1 MSDKDLNRGIL
12 DLPLEVQ
19 SSILKHTSTADL
31 IALSLVSKHLRNLAA
46 KELYRSF
53 HIVFPDDNDTLND
66 SPIDSLASG
75 LDSFVTSDY
84 DYSQHL
90 QEIILEPLN
99 GSQKGELAYRS
110 YLHDTSC
117 GKFMNTLLLLTL
129 RKAKALES
137 FRWDIRVKL
146 SGQIFTELHRIEAL
160 QHLHVRMQAENS
172 INVPATNP
180 NPTSSTNYNPSTF
193 GFPPALVP
201 SQSSLTSTKAKQNE
215 GKGRTLIVDG
225 TSQTLSGF
233 KNLKSLAVLDIDT
246 LDYLSEIRDCIHNSS
261 STLSSLRLSFS
272 ELLAS
277 RTRKPAVEIPVE
289 DDESEP
295 EDEFGQLTALPVT
308 APDNVSNAFF
318 LKGMTV
324 TEERKAQEAA
334 LAKIFSTESSTSKG
348 GADSPSQN
356 ADEPEGGPEEKSEM
370 SSPLKMFVALM
381 QQSAKAMAEH
391 KFEDMQKLVQE
402 TIEKGS
408 QVYLKSLK
416 RESESSDKSGTTSN
430 TEGNNGESSKAG
442 SGHTEDNSAEEVNG
456 ENSESLVTAD
466 PLEETVT
473 DEGESQDQPGLFDE
487 SATETRVSKSKD
499 IVDPDDID
507 IEEPELVVDLEFV
520 EGIIA
525 ETETDIEPVS
535 MEVQEHQ
542 ASEVVDELIN
552 SETLPARGV
561 SDQKFEQTPEH
572 IKTNE
577 KGKSTEIDAP
587 VVNTNKGMSEYIR
600 KTRGLALE
608 NLSLYL
614 IPLKSSVISKAIDI
628 RVLRRITLLNVG
640 FQTSFWS
647 MVARENRIYPLPL
660 HEIYTDNVTITF
672 LDCIGKLAK
681 ITELCLLER
690 ASRTKVDPA
699 DSKKRISIGQIRR
712 LALKKH
718 APTLKVLSIHQE
730 SIPHQLTPFAWDL
743 DAKTALLLC
752 RKAKGLEELAAAF
765 DVSVMHILNQNLS
778 GLKNLRAL
786 HAIEFRSD
794 DTCQLVR
801 SEFRK
806 FTVDSIAHNP
816 DCELEYLAL
825 KNSIT
830 RIYRRIKE
838 NPPKA
843 RLPKVHLGKNTE
855 PAIDSDSE
863 DEVVL
868 GESGF
873 GLKVGSCDGFE
884 FQDVRDVRIF
894 EKDVVWRR
902 L

>member
-1 MSDKDLNRGIL
+1 MSDKDLNNGIL
-12 DLPLEVQ
+12 DLPSEVQ
-19 SSILKHTSTADL
+19 SAILKHTSTADL

-53 HIVFPDDNDTLND
+53 HIVFPDDNDALND
-66 SPIDSLASG
+66 SPIDSLAAG
-75 LDSFVTSDY
+75 LDTFVTSDY

-90 QEIILEPLN
+90 KEIILEPLN
-99 GSQKGELAYRS
+99 GSQKGELAYRP
-110 YLHDTSC
+110 YLYDTSC

-129 RKAKALES
+129 RKAKALET
-137 FRWDIRVKL
+137 FLWDIRVKL
-146 SGQIFTELHRIEAL
+146 SGQIFKELHRIEAL
-160 QHLHVRMQAENS
+160 QHFHVRMQAESS
-172 INVPATNP
+172 IHVPPTNP

-193 GFPPALVP
+193 GFPPVFVP
-201 SQSSLTSTKAKQNE
+201 SQSSLTSTKSKQNG
-215 GKGRTLIVDG
+215 GKGRTPIADG
-225 TSQTLSGF
+225 TSQTISGF
-233 KNLKSLAVLDIDT
+233 KNLKSLAVLDIDA
-246 LDYLSEIRDCIHNSS
+246 LDCLSEIRDCIQNSS
-261 STLSSLRLSFS
+261 TTLSSLRLSFS

-289 DDESEP
+289 DDESEA
-295 EDEFGQLTALPVT
+295 EDEFGQLIALPVT
-308 APDNVSNAFF
+308 ASDTVPDAFV

-324 TEERKAQEAA
+324 TEEKKAQEAA
-334 LAKIFSTESSTSKG
+334 LAKIFSTDSSTSKG
-348 GADSPSQN
+348 GTDSPSQK
-356 ADEPEGGPEEKSEM
+356 ADEPEGGPEEKTEK

-391 KFEDMQKLVQE
+391 KSEGMQKLVQE

-416 RESESSDKSGTTSN
+416 RESESSDKSGTSN
-430 TEGNNGESSKAG
+430 TEGNNGESSKAE
-442 SGHTEDNSAEEVNG
+442 SSNANENNAEEVNG
-456 ENSESLVTAD
+456 KNSELPIVAD
-466 PLEETVT
+466 PIDETVM

-487 SATETRVSKSKD
+487 STTETRISKSKD

-520 EGIIA
+520 EGITT
-525 ETETDIEPVS
+525 ETETDFEPVP

-552 SETLPARGV
+552 SETIPARGV
-561 SDQKFEQTPEH
+561 SAEKFEQTLEQV
-572 IKTNE
+572 KTNE
-577 KGKSTEIDAP
+577 KGKLTEIEAP
-587 VVNTNKGMSEYIR
+587 VVNTNKDMSEYIR

-628 RVLRRITLLNVG
+628 RVLRRITLLSVG
-640 FQTSFWS
+640 FQTPFWS
-647 MVARENRIYPLPL
+647 MVARENKIDPLPL
-660 HEIYTDNVTITF
+660 HEIYTDNVTLTF

-681 ITELCLLER
+681 VTELCILER

-699 DSKKRISIGQIRR
+699 DSKKRVSIEQIRR

-730 SIPHQLTPFAWDL
+730 SLPHQLTPFAWDL
-743 DAKTALLLC
+743 DAKTTVLLC

-786 HAIEFRSD
+786 HAIEFRSE

-806 FTVDSIAHNP
+806 FTIDSIAHNP

-825 KNSIT
+825 RNSII

-843 RLPKVHLGKNTE
+843 RIPKVHLGKKTE

-863 DEVVL
+863 DESMF

-873 GLKVGSCDGFE
+873 GLKVESLDGFE
-884 FQDVRDVRIF
+884 FQDVQDVRIF
-894 EKDVVWRR
+894 EKDVVWKR

>member
-1 MSDKDLNRGIL
+1 MSDKDPNKGIL

-19 SSILKHTSTADL
+19 SVILKHTSTADL

-53 HIVFPDDNDTLND
+53 HIVFPDDNDALND

-75 LDSFVTSDY
+75 LDTFVTSDY

-90 QEIILEPLN
+90 KEIILEPLN

-137 FRWDIRVKL
+137 FVWDIRVKL
-146 SGQIFTELHRIEAL
+146 SSQIFTELHRIEAL
-160 QHLHVRMQAENS
+160 QHFHVRMQAESS
-172 INVPATNP
+172 IHVPATNP

-193 GFPPALVP
+193 GFPPSLVS
-201 SQSSLTSTKAKQNE
+201 SQSSLTSTKAKQNG
-215 GKGRTLIVDG
+215 GKGRTPVVGG
-225 TSQTLSGF
+225 TSQTISGF
-233 KNLKSLAVLDIDT
+233 KNLKSLAVLDMDT
-246 LDYLSEIRDCIHNSS
+246 LDCLSEIRDCIQNSS
-261 STLSSLRLSFS
+261 STLTSLELSFS

-289 DDESEP
+289 DDESEA

-308 APDNVSNAFF
+308 APDTLSDAFV
-318 LKGMTV
+318 LKGMTI

-334 LAKIFSTESSTSKG
+334 LAKILSTESSTSKG
-348 GADSPSQN
+348 VTDSPSQN
-356 ADEPEGGPEEKSEM
+356 SDDPEGGPPEKTEM

-391 KFEDMQKLVQE
+391 KFEEMQKIVQE

-416 RESESSDKSGTTSN
+416 RESESSDKPGTTTN
-430 TEGNNGESSKAG
+430 TEGNSGESSNVG
-442 SGHTEDNSAEEVNG
+442 SGNTGDNNAEEING
-456 ENSESLVTAD
+456 KNSESPVVAD
-466 PLEETVT
+466 PIDETVT

-487 SATETRVSKSKD
+487 STTVKKVSKSKD

-507 IEEPELVVDLEFV
+507 IEEPELVVDLECV
-520 EGIIA
+520 EGITT
-525 ETETDIEPVS
+525 ETETDLEPVP
-535 MEVQEHQ
+535 MEMQEHQ
-542 ASEVVDELIN
+542 ASEVVDELID
-552 SETLPARGV
+552 SEHMNARGI
-561 SDQKFEQTPEH
+561 STEKREQTPEQ
-572 IKTNE
+572 IKPNE
-577 KGKSTEIDAP
+577 KGKSTEIGPP
-587 VVNTNKGMSEYIR
+587 VTNTNKDMSEYIR

-614 IPLKSSVISKAIDI
+614 IPIKSSVLSKAIDI
-628 RVLRRITLLNVG
+628 RVLRKITLLNVG

-647 MVARENRIYPLPL
+647 MVARENRIDSLPL
-660 HEIYTDNVTITF
+660 DEIYTDNVTMTF

-681 ITELCLLER
+681 VTELCMLER
-690 ASRTKVDPA
+690 ASRTKLDPT
-699 DSKKRISIGQIRR
+699 DSKKRVSIEQIRR

-743 DAKTALLLC
+743 DAKTAVLLC
-752 RKAKGLEELAAAF
+752 RKAKGLEELAATF

-786 HAIEFRSD
+786 HAIEFRSE

-825 KNSIT
+825 RNSIT

-838 NPPKA
+838 NSPKA
-843 RLPKVHLGKNTE
+843 RLPRAHLGKKTE

-863 DEVVL
+863 DE
-868 GESGF
+868 GMTGKSGF
-873 GLKVGSCDGFE
+873 GLKVESCDGFE
-884 FQDVRDVRIF
+884 FQDVQDVRIF
-894 EKDVVWRR
+894 EKDVVWKR